1 MSSRVR
7 IGVIVIAALAGF
19 VVLLEVLERVS
30 PAPEGPRSSS
40 YATSPQGLA
49 GYASVLQRAGH
60 PIRRLRT
67 SVTDDPPPTDAT
79 LIVLDPDVMEPDE
92 AQAIGDWVRSGGR
105 LVAGGAGDSGWLDEV
120 IPHVPVWE
128 PGGETEREPLLPVIE
143 TSDVEEVR
151 AYEFGGWHELG
162 NTLPVIGPADA
173 PLVVTARS
181 GEGSVALLADTS
193 PLHNRALDQ
202 ADNAMFGLNLVG
214 GARKPVAFLE
224 TVHGYGAS
232 RGLGGLPTNVK
243 WVLIGLALTTL
254 VALWAA
260 GRRFGPIEDSDESLP
275 PPRIEYVDALASSL
289 ARTKPD
295 KEARP

>member
-7 IGVIVIAALAGF
+7 IGVIVIAALAAF
-19 VVLLEVLERVS
+19 IVLLEVLERIS

-67 SVTDDPPPTDAT
+67 SVTDDAPPTEAT
-79 LIVLDPDVMEPDE
+79 LIVLDPDVMEPAE
-92 AQAIGDWVRSGGR
+92 AKAIGDWVRSGGR

-120 IPHVPVWE
+120 IAHVPRWE
-128 PGGETEREPLLPVIE
+128 PDGATDREPLLPVIE

-151 AYEFGGWHELG
+151 AYEFGAWHELG

-181 GEGSVALLADTS
+181 GEGSVALLADAS

-202 ADNAMFGLNLVG
+202 ADNAMFGLNLIG
-214 GARKPVAFLE
+214 GPRKPVAFLE
-224 TVHGYGAS
+224 TVHGYGAL
-232 RGLGGLPTNVK
+232 RGFGGLPANVK
-243 WVLIGLALTTL
+243 WVLLGLALTTL
-254 VALWAA
+254 MALWAA
-260 GRRFGPIEDSDESLP
+260 GRRFGPIEDIDEELP
-275 PPRIEYVDALASSL
+275 PPRVEYVDALASAL

>member
-7 IGVIVIAALAGF
+7 IGVIVIAALAAF
-19 VVLLEVLERVS
+19 IVLLEVLERIS

-40 YATSPQGLA
+40 YATSPQGIA

-67 SVTDDPPPTDAT
+67 SVTDDAPPTDAT

-92 AQAIGDWVRSGGR
+92 AKAIGDWVRSGGR

-120 IPHVPVWE
+120 IPHVPRWE
-128 PGGETEREPLLPVIE
+128 PDGETEREPLLGVIE
-143 TSDVEEVR
+143 TSDVEVVR
-151 AYEFGGWHELG
+151 AHEFGAWHELG

-173 PLVVTARS
+173 PLVVTVRS
-181 GEGSVALLADTS
+181 GEGSVALLADAS
-193 PLHNRALDQ
+193 PLHNRALDE
-202 ADNAMFGLNLVG
+202 ADNAMFGLNLIG

-224 TVHGYGAS
+224 TVHGYGVS
-232 RGLGGLPTNVK
+232 RGFGGLPANVK
-243 WVLIGLALTTL
+243 WVLLGLALTTL
-254 VALWAA
+254 MALWAA
-260 GRRFGPIEDSDESLP
+260 GRRFGPIEDIDEELP
-275 PPRIEYVDALASSL
+275 PPRVEYVDALASAL